1 MTCICLFGLFT
12 EGCNAYGY
20 ACYGGHGKRSLHSQQ
35 GDATGMELNNLQERP
50 DTVVQFYPSEANV
63 LIDGNLE
70 AIPRYKLIKMMKSW
84 VSVNRYQQ
92 LHMKHN
98 FILQ

>member
-1 MTCICLFGLFT
+1 MSFTFFSFILNLFT

-20 ACYGGHGKRSLHSQQ
+20 ACYGNHGKRSLQADVN
-35 GDATGMELNNLQERP
+35 GLDVNGLQERP

-70 AIPRYKLIKMMKSW
+70 AIPRYKLIKMMRSW
-84 VSVNRYQQ
+84 VS
-92 LHMKHN
+92 
-98 FILQ
+98 F